1 MSHVLVSYGTKHG
14 ATTEIAERIGATLR
28 EQGHDALVAPAG
40 EAPEPAAFDAV
51 VLGSAVYM
59 GRWRR
64 DARALLKRLSRQDR
78 GLPIWLFSS
87 GPGADDTP
95 DPGSRWMHPTK
106 VRKAGERLGA
116 RDQVVFGGRIPP
128 EPTNFMERSMLKNTP
143 EDKRDARDFE
153 AISAWARG
161 IAEELRRG
169 ASGKAIP

>member
-1 MSHVLVSYGTKHG
+1 MSHVLISYGTKHG
-14 ATTEIAERIGATLR
+14 ATAEIAERIGAVLR
-28 EQGHDALVAPAG
+28 EEGHDAVVAPAG
-40 EAPEPAAFDAV
+40 EPPDPAAFDAV

-64 DARALLKRLSRQDR
+64 DAQALLKRLGRR
-78 GLPIWLFSS
+78 NGGLPLWLFSS

-95 DPGSRWMHPTK
+95 DPASRWMHPTK

-128 EPTNFMERSMLKNTP
+128 EPGNFMERSMLKKTP

-153 AISAWARG
+153 AIAAWARR

-169 ASGKAIP
+169 ASNA